1 MWVEVSTVVSSYS
14 ECGLRLVLL
23 LVKTAVS
30 LTYSYKVTQLLQHVD
45 VKLELRQP

>member
-1 MWVEVSTVVSSYS
+1 MWVEVRTVVSSYS
-14 ECGLRLVLL
+14 ECGLR

-45 VKLELRQP
+45 VKLELCQP